1 MAVAVD
7 ALSTQSPTGEWLVPP
22 PGTSSTPAVATAAP
36 ASLALLNTSGGAEDY
51 TAFAAAASGTHVVA
65 TGTLAAGAMVV
76 VSGSTL
82 AAAGLEPIVVRASGA
97 MAVSEDAGPSGGI
110 GVVSMPGIPL
120 AAPIGV

>member
-1 MAVAVD
+1 VAVD
-7 ALSTQSPTGEWLVPP
+7 ALSTHSPTGEWLVPP
-22 PGTSSTPAVATAAP
+22 PGTSSTPAVVTAAP
-36 ASLALLNTSGGAEDY
+36 ASLALTNTSKSAEDY
-51 TAFAAAASGTHVVA
+51 TAFTAVASGTHVVA
-65 TGTLAAGAMVV
+65 TGTLAAGATVV